1 MVEAMTSLNED
12 HTNTVLVVLD
22 IVYGDAVPI

>member
-1 MVEAMTSLNED
+1 MVETMTSLNED